1 MCEQPGLQRLASAEV
16 IAIADIGPQTPTVHT
31 ERLALREL
39 RMDDAHAVAMRA
51 GDKNVAR
58 FLIAVPSPYPV
69 ALAARWIQARI
80 AWWPQA
86 RGLTLAI
93 TKHGAPN
100 ELIGTVSLRR
110 YARDRRAELGYWLG
124 QEAWGQGYATEA
136 ADALVDLGF
145 AHLGLQKIYA
155 QVLDGNDA
163 SCRVLEKLGMLSEG
177 IRRAHVRK
185 GKRLCD
191 VHLYGMLRDEWRD
204 RR

>member
-1 MCEQPGLQRLASAEV
+1 M
-16 IAIADIGPQTPTVHT
+16 IAAADIGPATPTLLT

-39 RMDDAHAVAMRA
+39 RIEDAHSIAMRA
-51 GDKNVAR
+51 GDKHVAR

-69 ALAARWIQARI
+69 ALAARWITARI

-86 RGLTLAI
+86 RGVTLAI
-93 TKHGAPN
+93 TKRSLPN
-100 ELIGTVSLRR
+100 ELLGTVSLRR

-124 QEAWGQGYATEA
+124 MDAWGQGYATEA
-136 ADALVDLGF
+136 ADALVELGF
-145 AHLGLQKIYA
+145 SRLGLQRIYA
-155 QVLDGNDA
+155 QVLAGNEA

-191 VHLYGMLRDEWRD
+191 VHLFGMLRDEWSD